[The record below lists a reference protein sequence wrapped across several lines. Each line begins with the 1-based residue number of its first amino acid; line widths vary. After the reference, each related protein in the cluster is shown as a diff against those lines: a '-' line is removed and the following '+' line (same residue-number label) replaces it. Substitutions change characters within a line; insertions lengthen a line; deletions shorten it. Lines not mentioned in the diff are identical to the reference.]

1 MKNGILV
8 SAVNSLIPEKVIVDQ
23 CTKTIDYSAFADCN
37 NLYEIE
43 IPQGVV
49 NIGEKSVCKT

>member
-8 SAVNSLIPEKVIVDQ
+8 SAVNSLIPEKVIVDE
-23 CTKTIDYSAFADCN
+23 CTKTIDYYAFADCN

-43 IPQGVV
+43 IPQ
-49 NIGEKSVCKT
+49 EL